1 MTGRPAV
8 TLPMT
13 LGPLLASGLAISA
26 VTLSAFGGDAAFLER
41 QQNARPTRAGEVE
54 RVLLTTPS
62 PFAPHR
68 RDAMSARCTSRGTDE
83 LRNPWRCTVVYE
95 SGPKARFRLV
105 VRYDGS
111 FKADH
116 LDGSGAVVGCCLSL
130 TAAR

>member
-1 MTGRPAV
+1 MTRRPAIALLV
-8 TLPMT
+8 TL
-13 LGPLLASGLAISA
+13 GALLATGLAISA

-41 QQNARPTRAGEVE
+41 QQNARPTPAGEVE

-68 RDAMSARCTSRGTDE
+68 RDAVSARCTSRGTGE
-83 LRNPWRCTVVYE
+83 LRNPWRCTVAYE
-95 SGPKARFRLV
+95 SGPKARFRLT

-116 LDGSGAVVGCCLSL
+116 LDSSGAVVGCCLAL
-130 TAAR
+130 TSAG